1 MFGIFFLALRNHVYE
16 RKRRKR
22 RKAEKKNHQNKQ
34 NQTEKKSEIDYKQRI
49 PTLNWLKITLK
60 FFKEN
65 QDSISF

>member
-1 MFGIFFLALRNHVYE
+1 MNEKDGRE
-16 RKRRKR
+16 EKPKRKI
-22 RKAEKKNHQNKQ
+22 AKNHQNKQ